1 VFKVPFPAL
10 AIFAIAWSVCGATP
24 TKSAK
29 KHHRATT
36 AAHAPARKGTKPT
49 AAATTA
55 RGKTATG
62 KTTKTAAHRK
72 GKSAGHPSR
81 SHQQAPSPERYK
93 EIQQALAS
101 KGFYQGEP
109 SGEWGPDSIDSL
121 KRFQTAQNLT
131 PDGRIGSL
139 SLIALGLGPKRLT
152 AKSDTPPAQQA
163 TPPAAPAAPPQ

>member
-1 VFKVPFPAL
+1 VFKAFLSAVAM
-10 AIFAIAWSVCGATP
+10 FAVAWSTCGATP

-36 AAHAPARKGTKPT
+36 AVSHKPAKPAKKGVS
-49 AAATTA
+49 A
-55 RGKTATG
+55 
-62 KTTKTAAHRK
+62 TAAHRK
-72 GKSAGHPSR
+72 GKSSRHPSR
-81 SHQQAPSPERYK
+81 SYQQAPSPDRYK

-109 SGEWGPDSIDSL
+109 TGEWGPDSVDAL
-121 KRFQTAQNLT
+121 KRFQTAQSLT

-152 AKSDTPPAQQA
+152 AKSDSTPPPAVTPPA
-163 TPPAAPAAPPQ
+163 PAPPQ

>member
-1 VFKVPFPAL
+1 M
-10 AIFAIAWSVCGATP
+10 FAIAWSVCGATP
-24 TKSAK
+24 TKSTK

-36 AAHAPARKGTKPT
+36 AAHTPTKKGAKPATAT
-49 AAATTA
+49 AASKPAA
-55 RGKTATG
+55 G

-72 GKSAGHPSR
+72 GKPSRHPSR
-81 SHQQAPSPERYK
+81 SYQQAPSPDRYK

-109 SGEWGPDSIDSL
+109 SGEWGPDSVDAL

-152 AKSDTPPAQQA
+152 AKSDSTPPPAG
-163 TPPAAPAAPPQ
+163 TPPPPAPPQ